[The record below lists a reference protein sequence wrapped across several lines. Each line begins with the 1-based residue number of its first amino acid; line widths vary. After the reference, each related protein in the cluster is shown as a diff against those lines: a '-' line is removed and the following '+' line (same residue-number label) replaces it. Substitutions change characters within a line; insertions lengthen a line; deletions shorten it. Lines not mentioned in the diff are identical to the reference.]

1 MDSKQV
7 QQIEETAQ
15 QVHNTLANALV
26 SLHIVRANFDAF
38 SPARRV
44 TFEVEW
50 ERAHQQAIEDL
61 RTSLALF
68 GAKSKPT
75 STRTQD

>member
-7 QQIEETAQ
+7 QQIEETVQ

-26 SLHIVRANFDAF
+26 SLHIIRANFDAF

-44 TFEVEW
+44 AFEVEW
-50 ERAHQQAIEDL
+50 ERAHQRAIDEL
-61 RTSLALF
+61 STSLALF
-68 GAKSKPT
+68 SAQSKPT
-75 STRTQD
+75 SAKTRV

>member
-1 MDSKQV
+1 MNSKQV

-26 SLHIVRANFDAF
+26 SLHIVRTNFDAF

-44 TFEVEW
+44 IFEVEW
-50 ERAHQQAIEDL
+50 ERSHHQAIDEL
-61 RTSLALF
+61 NRSLALF
-68 GAKSKPT
+68 SAKSQPT
-75 STRTQD
+75 SARTRC

>member
-1 MDSKQV
+1 MDSKEV

-15 QVHNTLANALV
+15 QVHNKLANALV

-44 TFEVEW
+44 AFEVEW
-50 ERAHQQAIEDL
+50 ERAHQKAIDEL
-61 RTSLALF
+61 STSIALF
-68 GAKSKPT
+68 SAKSQPT
-75 STRTQD
+75 STKTPI